1 MQVFP
6 WKDPSPPREFQWDK
20 THRPDNKD
28 LGRWYIMWGR
38 SKSIFNLLSV
48 ASCTSTMETPRV
60 YFSSTKPIHTESD
73 RTHYYCISGKM
84 IEGAVVDPRG
94 NSP

>member
-1 MQVFP
+1 MFP
-6 WKDPSPPREFQWDK
+6 WKEPSLPEGSNGTKLTDLITK
-20 THRPDNKD
+20 TW
-28 LGRWYIMWGR
+28 GCGTSIVWGR
-38 SKSIFNLLSV
+38 SKSVFNLLSV
-48 ASCTSTMETPRV
+48 ASCTSTMETLRV

-94 NSP
+94 NFP